1 MYDVTEV
8 LFKNH
13 NRFSLGLDGFF
24 FQSTVDCH
32 CTHRCPPTHLD
43 GLLLLLL
50 CAYSLLSP
58 LDSPGFDPS
67 VLLLQQCSR
76 LANSSR
82 DSTEM
87 QAPIFPEPAPQ
98 RILSDE
104 RPLSFSHTFV
114 DVNANLCFQRFCG
127 LNSERC
133 HLGTYVMMGRKLSLN
148 AKLKPAKIN

>member
-1 MYDVTEV
+1 M
-8 LFKNH
+8 
-13 NRFSLGLDGFF
+13 GFF
-24 FQSTVDCH
+24 SEH
-32 CTHRCPPTHLD
+32 CRLPLYTQMPPPTHLG

-82 DSTEM
+82 DSTEL

-148 AKLKPAKIN
+148 AKLKPAKIS